1 MPAAG
6 RYAQNDGRTQPNDTP
21 IAAASWD
28 DGGNSASGCLYV
40 PRHPQTGKPL
50 PMRLPAFA
58 LAAVAAIS
66 LALPARAEIAVG
78 EISNYLNSFSTAKAA
93 FTQVNAD
100 GTISTGEL
108 SIRRPGRARFDYA
121 APNPGLVIAGGGQ
134 VAIFDA
140 VSNTP
145 PEQYPLSQTPLSL
158 ILADNVNLGRSGMVV
173 QHGGDATQT
182 SVTLQDPAHPE
193 YGNIQLVLT
202 PGPVTLRQWVIT
214 DDAGAKTTVI
224 LGDMATGVNLGTSQ
238 FNIPQEMRQRGLTD

>member
-1 MPAAG
+1 MKSVTRREPP
-6 RYAQNDGRTQPNDTP
+6 DGDWTLDSEGQSGK
-21 IAAASWD
+21 AS
-28 DGGNSASGCLYV
+28 LYV
-40 PRHPQTGKPL
+40 PRQTNDRKDP
-50 PMRLPAFA
+50 PMRILTRTL
-58 LAAVAAIS
+58 LAAATLAS
-66 LALPARAEIAVG
+66 LAMPAAAEIPVN
-78 EISNYLNSFSTAKAA
+78 EISGYLNSFTTAKSA

-121 APNPGLVIAGGGQ
+121 APNKGLVIAGGGQ

-182 SVTLQDPAHPE
+182 AITLQDPEHPE
-193 YGNIQLVLT
+193 YGNIQLVFT
-202 PGPVTLRQWVIT
+202 PSPVTLRQWVIT
-214 DDAGAKTTVI
+214 DDSGAQTTVI
-224 LGDMATGVNLGTSQ
+224 LGDMATGASLGSGL
-238 FNIPQEMRQRGLTD
+238 FNIPQEMQRRGLSN